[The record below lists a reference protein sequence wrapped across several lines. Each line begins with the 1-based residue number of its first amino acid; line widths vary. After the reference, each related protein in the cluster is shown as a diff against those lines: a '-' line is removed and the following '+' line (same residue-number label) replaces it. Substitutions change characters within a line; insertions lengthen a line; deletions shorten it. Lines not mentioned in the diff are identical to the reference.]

1 MSNADFATGSDHRS
15 NRVGAFFMTLVAGQ
29 AVLFG
34 PTAIAVHNN
43 GNMGGQVGGI
53 SKCKIIRR

>member
-1 MSNADFATGSDHRS
+1 MRDADFTTGSDHRS

-53 SKCKIIRR
+53 S

>member
-1 MSNADFATGSDHRS
+1 MPDYRT
-15 NRVGAFFMTLVAGQ
+15 NRIGTFFMTLVSRQ

-53 SKCKIIRR
+53 RQCKVIRR

>member
-1 MSNADFATGSDHRS
+1 MGDAYFTTGSDYRS
-15 NRVGAFFMTLVAGQ
+15 NRLGAFFMTLDSSQ

-34 PTAIAVHNN
+34 PAPITIHNN

-53 SKCKIIRR
+53 SYCKIIRR